1 MDKQVVKKIITEI
14 LLAFACCLQL
24 QAQVIDGISAKKI
37 MARADSIYEKLPD
50 SCRDFLKGHN
60 VYAEEQHHFVRA
72 ALQDWRLYQH
82 ILNVFGH
89 DLVDIYMEPDAT
101 ENRGYTR
108 RSLFED
114 PLPEKFYP
122 LKTDQKG
129 SGSYVL
135 YTTAM
140 GLTANHND
148 LCERA
153 DYTGDYKEYRAY
165 FGKDKK
171 SYDVRRMQPLVD
183 LHRYPDRYAYLA
195 SKDDS
200 VNLYNSTWLIDAAKE
215 ANKISTLQALLREKQ
230 STIGVHHPCYALTLS
245 DLATL
250 YTHKATCDY
259 DKAIRLQKEAI
270 AIYQKTGCQE
280 AIQLAVRQLSYLYNQ
295 RIKNSPYNTH
305 AEIKQ
310 GCLWIQEE
318 LDIITP
324 ILGSDA
330 DEVTLA
336 HKELRMWEGWRQSAA
351 RKEARTQIDSIYNHM
366 TASEKLRVR
375 HMIEDVLT
383 PLYYTETNH
392 HYVRTSMMGRKLL
405 NEIIGIFGKEVCDT
419 IIHLFHY
426 QHESGYDKAKITGL
440 VDYALNRIIFD
451 QSSMDFRVDKA
462 LGDEARN
469 RYTGPTHK
477 QFDLSLAQAVLDAHS
492 YPDRYDYLTAKD
504 DTLALLD
511 FGGKAKWPNQSMDYA
526 RQLLDEK
533 QRTIGK
539 KHPGYA
545 LTLSDMAHIVMSK
558 GRRMETDEL
567 GRDSLFRQ
575 ACQLQRE
582 AMQIYKN
589 LQLTTCHKMATQT
602 LSYIYSQWRG
612 YSNSYYDYLP
622 LSGKRKRFFMQ
633 LKQEE
638 LSIIQPILGD
648 SALEVMVCKAE
659 IERQNEFDSD
669 NKKLRYET
677 YGDSIFTAAV
687 QLFRAGQYDK
697 ALTELDNLQKTEDD
711 KYRYLPIR
719 KRYVTQWMAACLL
732 KIGETAQAR
741 KLDPYCEL
749 LPIDR
754 TKTVELDYLCTF
766 EPENPQLV
774 SIARDSLG
782 AGSLEYARMLLQVS
796 SILLQKENYMLTVDY
811 LLQAKT
817 ICHEV
822 LGDDSHVYAQLLHRL
837 GNLYLSIGFYQEA
850 ALTLE
855 ESVAL
860 QKRKNDPQSSPYQ
873 STLDQLIKVSKTL
886 KDNKRIIQWSKEKLE
901 TDTTITVKD
910 QYKLMESIAEALT
923 AKNGNNTRDTAS
935 IRQAI
940 NYLHQSIAIRTKE
953 LEKTYPKVLDVN
965 DADLSSYIYARR
977 EIEGVRIN
985 LMHYYYIIGDTAEV
999 LRTEKECIGWLLD
1012 YKEKFPGDHIKFASI
1027 TYILNYYGILSN
1039 LTILCYK
1046 LTNLHQGRNC
1056 RREIELIELAQKL
1069 NKDKYQVRL
1078 LLWDNLTYDAIDYTI
1093 DIFNG
1098 LALRELKR
1106 YEESTLMMQKALR
1119 FREEMDGGKK
1129 RMYYSPIRFLISNL
1143 NQLGR
1148 HEEAA
1153 ALLSEWWQY
1162 LSNSTLKQL
1171 VVMNGPQREQ
1181 YWNQQKR
1188 NFESTIPS
1196 QTLQTGKT
1204 QMLGMLYDNALLTKG
1219 LLLNTEMEIDRIIND
1234 NGTQEQVALYH
1245 QLHHDQL
1252 VLMNELQKPK
1262 GTRTIDTDSL
1272 RASIRTQEHKL
1283 LGTFQQDKS
1292 DEIISSLRTSWTDI
1306 QRHLHKNDVAVEFI
1320 AVSMGNDS
1328 TVFYALTLRQ
1338 GYNQPHLIQ
1347 LFNNKELRAVE
1358 KSEYYNT
1365 SRLFDMIWRPLQ
1377 NDLDGAIN
1385 IYFSPIGALHQIGIE
1400 YLPGMENYN
1409 TYRLSSTRELIQT
1422 AIHRKGD
1429 FEAALYGGLKFE
1441 LSDDERAAQTTK
1453 HKAETTQAF
1462 RDTPDLKRL
1471 RELRGAEPDM
1481 PVLEGS
1487 LREVQDI
1494 DRLMHQKHIHVTTAI
1509 GTDGTEESFKAL
1521 SGQHKSIIHISTHG
1535 FYQPEEQM
1543 TGGDDDFG
1551 ALLGNSQQ
1559 AQTQED
1565 RSLSRSGLLMTGA
1578 ADYIYGRD
1586 ADFSTDDGI
1595 LTAREISR
1603 MDLSGLDLVVLSA
1616 CETGLGDVSGEGVFG
1631 LQRGF
1636 KKAGAQ
1642 TLLVSL
1648 WKVEDDATQ
1657 LLMIS
1662 FYRNLLAGQT
1672 KRQAFLKAQREL
1684 RQAEG
1689 GRFDRYECWAAF
1701 VMIDGIN

>member
-1 MDKQVVKKIITEI
+1 M
-14 LLAFACCLQL
+14 LLAFSCCLQL
-24 QAQVIDGISAKKI
+24 QAKDMDSISAKKI
-37 MARADSIYEKLPD
+37 MARADSTYSQLSDSDRKKLNSHLSP
-50 SCRDFLKGHN
+50 
-60 VYAEEQHHFVRA
+60 AESQHHFVRA
-72 ALQDWRLYQH
+72 ALERWRIYQG
-82 ILNVFGH
+82 LLDVFGH
-89 DLVDIYMEPDAT
+89 DIVDVYMDPDAT
-101 ENRGYTR
+101 ENRGYTQ
-108 RSLFED
+108 RSLHED
-114 PLPEKFYP
+114 PLPEKCYP
-122 LKTDQKG
+122 LKTDEKG

-140 GLTANHND
+140 GLTANYNN

-171 SYDVRRMQPLVD
+171 SYDVRRMQPLAE
-183 LHRYPDRYAYLA
+183 LHRYPDRYAYFA
-195 SKDDS
+195 AKDDS
-200 VNLYNSTWLIDAAKE
+200 VDLYNTWWYVDSIKE
-215 ANKISTLQALLREKQ
+215 AKKVSIVQALLREKRKA
-230 STIGVHHPCYALTLS
+230 IGVHHPCYALTLS

-250 YTHKATCDY
+250 YTHKAVCDY

-295 RIKNSPYNTH
+295 RVKNSPHDTH
-305 AEIKQ
+305 VERKQ
-310 GCLWIQEE
+310 GCQWIQEE
-318 LDIITP
+318 LSITTP
-324 ILGSDA
+324 ILGPDA
-330 DEVTLA
+330 DEVILA
-336 HKELRMWEGWRQSAA
+336 HKELRMWEGWRRGAA
-351 RKEARTQIDSIYNHM
+351 KGEARAQIDSIYNHM

-392 HYVRTSMMGRKLL
+392 HYVWTSMMGRRLL
-405 NEIIGIFGKEVCDT
+405 NEIINIFGKEACDT

-440 VDYALNRIIFD
+440 VDFALNRIIFD
-451 QSSMDFRVDKA
+451 QSSMDSRVDRA

-469 RYTGPTHK
+469 RYTGTTHK
-477 QFDLSLAQAVLDAHS
+477 QFDLSLAQTVLDAHS
-492 YPDRYDYLTAKD
+492 YPDRYTYLTAKD

-511 FGGKAKWPNQSMDYA
+511 FGGKAKWPNQSMNYA
-526 RQLLDEK
+526 HQLLDEK

-539 KHPGYA
+539 NHPGYA
-545 LTLSDMAHIVMSK
+545 LTLSDMAHIVMSR
-558 GRRMETDEL
+558 GRNMKTEEH

-582 AMQIYKN
+582 AMQIYEN
-589 LQLTTCHKMATQT
+589 QQLTTCHKMATQT

-612 YSNSYYDYLP
+612 FSNSYYDYLP
-622 LSGKRKRFFMQ
+622 LSDKRKRFFMQ

-638 LSIIQPILGD
+638 LSVIQPILGD

-669 NKKLRYET
+669 IVKLRHET
-677 YGDSIFTAAV
+677 FGDSIFTNAV
-687 QLFRAGQYDK
+687 QLYQQGQYSK
-697 ALTELDNLQKTEDD
+697 ALTELDSLQKTEDD
-711 KYRYLPIR
+711 KYKYLPIR
-719 KRYVTQWMAACLL
+719 KLYVTQWIAACLL
-732 KIGETAQAR
+732 KMGETAQAR
-741 KLDPYCEL
+741 KFDPYCEL
-749 LPIDR
+749 SPIDR
-754 TKTVELDYLCTF
+754 TKTLELDYLYTF
-766 EPENPQLV
+766 EPENPLLI
-774 SIARDSLG
+774 SMARDSLG
-782 AGSLEYARMLLQVS
+782 AGSLEFARMLLQVS
-796 SILLQKENYMLTVDY
+796 NLMQQNENYMQAVDY
-811 LLQAKT
+811 LLQAKV
-817 ICHEV
+817 ICQEV
-822 LGDDSHVYAQLLHRL
+822 LGDESPVYARLLQRL
-837 GNLYLSIGFYQEA
+837 GNIYLSIGFYQEA

-860 QKRKNDPQSSPYQ
+860 QKRNKYPQSSAYQ
-873 STLDQLIKVSKTL
+873 STLSQLIKVSNTL

-901 TDTTITVKD
+901 TDTTITSEKR
-910 QYKLMESIAEALT
+910 YKLMESIAEALSP
-923 AKNGNNTRDTAS
+923 KNRNKTRDTAS
-935 IRQAI
+935 VWQAI
-940 NYLHQSIAIRTKE
+940 DYLCQDIALRIAE
-953 LEKTYPKVLDVN
+953 LEKKYPKGSLNEDKTN
-965 DADLSSYIYARR
+965 ISSYIYDRR
-977 EIEGVRIN
+977 EIEEVRIK
-985 LMHYYYIIGDTAEV
+985 LIDYYYAIGDTAEV

-1012 YKEKFPGDHIKFASI
+1012 YKKKYPGDHIKFKTIFYDAI
-1027 TYILNYYGILSN
+1027 NYYSSIFN
-1039 LTILCYK
+1039 LTVLCYK
-1046 LTNLHQGRNC
+1046 MAFAHQFGGNYE
-1056 RREIELIELAQKL
+1056 REIELIELAQNL
-1069 NKDKYQVRL
+1069 NEENKYHARL
-1078 LLWDNLTYDAIDYTI
+1078 LFWDNPTYDGIDYTI
-1093 DIFNG
+1093 DIIYG

-1106 YEESTLMMQKALR
+1106 YEESTQVMRKALR
-1119 FREEMDGGKK
+1119 FREEMGGGKTK
-1129 RMYYSPIRFLISNL
+1129 MYYSPIRFLISNL
-1143 NQLGR
+1143 IELGR

-1153 ALLSEWWQY
+1153 ALLNEWWQY
-1162 LSNSTLKQL
+1162 LSNYSLKQL
-1171 VVMNGPQREQ
+1171 VVMNGSQREQ
-1181 YWNQQKR
+1181 YWNQEKWH
-1188 NFESTIPS
+1188 FESTIPS
-1196 QTLQTGKT
+1196 QTLQTGQT
-1204 QMLGMLYDNALLTKG
+1204 QMFGLLYDNALLTKG
-1219 LLLNTEMEIDRIIND
+1219 LLLNTETEIDRIINE
-1234 NGTQEQVALYH
+1234 NGTQAQVSLYH
-1245 QLHHDQL
+1245 QLRHDQL
-1252 VLMNELQKPK
+1252 VLMNELQKSK
-1262 GTRTIDTDSL
+1262 GNRTLDADSL
-1272 RASIRTQEHKL
+1272 RASIRTQEHNL

-1292 DEIISSLRTSWTDI
+1292 DKIISCLRTSWTDV
-1306 QRHLHKNDVAVEFI
+1306 QHHLHKNDVAVEFI

-1328 TVFYALTLRQ
+1328 TLFCALTLRK
-1338 GYNQPHLIQ
+1338 GYNQPHLTR
-1347 LFNNKELRAVE
+1347 LFNNKELCTVD
-1358 KSEYYNT
+1358 KSDYYNT
-1365 SRLFDMIWRPLQ
+1365 SRLYDMIWKPLLSELSGV
-1377 NDLDGAIN
+1377 NN

-1400 YLPGMENYN
+1400 YLPGMERYN
-1409 TYRLSSTRELIQT
+1409 TYRLSSTRELT
-1422 AIHRKGD
+1422 MSDTHLKGD

-1441 LSDDERAAQTTK
+1441 LSDDERTAQTTK

-1494 DRLMHQKHIHVTTAI
+1494 DRLMQQKHIHVTTAI
-1509 GTDGTEESFKAL
+1509 GTDGTEESFRAL

-1543 TGGDDDFG
+1543 TDGDDDLG
-1551 ALLGNSQQ
+1551 ALLGNNRQ

-1657 LLMIS
+1657 LLMTE
-1662 FYRNLLAGQT
+1662 FYRNLLSGKT
-1672 KRQAFLKAQREL
+1672 KRQAFLNAQREL
-1684 RQAEG
+1684 RQAEE